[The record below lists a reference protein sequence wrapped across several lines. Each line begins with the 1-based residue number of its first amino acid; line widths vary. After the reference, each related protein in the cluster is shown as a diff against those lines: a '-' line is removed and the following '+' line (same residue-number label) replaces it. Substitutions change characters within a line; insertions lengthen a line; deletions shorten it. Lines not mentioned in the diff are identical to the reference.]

1 MLRAAVNDAVIMDHR
16 QLGLADLD
24 KRSREIFRQ
33 LVETY
38 LATGVPVGSRTLSQK
53 LPLNLSP
60 ASIRN
65 VMSDL
70 EAVGLIS
77 APHTSAGRMPT
88 ERGLRFFVDA
98 LLEVGSIDEEER
110 SQIEQRVAG
119 SNRQRIDDVLM
130 SATNMLSG
138 LSQCAGVLMAPKFNM
153 RLKHIEF
160 VGLDKSRAL
169 VILVGE
175 DGTVENRIIN
185 LPEGL
190 PQSVL
195 VAASNFLSARFIGR
209 TLPEIQ
215 RKMKT
220 EIQRL
225 KQEIDELT
233 ATVVEQGLACWV
245 GEDPDHEKTLIVR
258 GRANLLD
265 NKDALNDLERVR
277 SLLDDLEN
285 KKELIRLLGLAEEAD
300 GVRIF
305 IGSENKLFSL
315 SGSSIIIAP
324 YRDAE
329 ERVVGVLGIIG
340 PTRLNYGRIIP
351 MVDYTAKVVSRLL
364 S

>member
-1 MLRAAVNDAVIMDHR
+1 
-16 QLGLADLD
+16 
-24 KRSREIFRQ
+24 
-33 LVETY
+33 
-38 LATGVPVGSRTLSQK
+38 
-53 LPLNLSP
+53 SP

-195 VAASNFLSARFIGR
+195 VAASNFLSARFIG
-209 TLPEIQ
+209 
-215 RKMKT
+215 
-220 EIQRL
+220 
-225 KQEIDELT
+225 
-233 ATVVEQGLACWV
+233 
-245 GEDPDHEKTLIVR
+245 
-258 GRANLLD
+258 
-265 NKDALNDLERVR
+265 
-277 SLLDDLEN
+277 
-285 KKELIRLLGLAEEAD
+285 
-300 GVRIF
+300 
-305 IGSENKLFSL
+305 
-315 SGSSIIIAP
+315 
-324 YRDAE
+324 
-329 ERVVGVLGIIG
+329 
-340 PTRLNYGRIIP
+340 
-351 MVDYTAKVVSRLL
+351 
-364 S
+364 

>member
-1 MLRAAVNDAVIMDHR
+1 MDHR
-16 QLGLADLD
+16 LLGLADLD

-38 LATGVPVGSRTLSQK
+38 LATGDPVGSRTLSQR

-77 APHTSAGRMPT
+77 SPHTSAGRMPT

-98 LLEVGSIDEEER
+98 LLEIGSIDEQER

-119 SNRQRIDDVLM
+119 HNRQRMEEVLT

-138 LSQCAGVLMAPKFNM
+138 LSQCAGVLMAPKVNM

-160 VGLDKSRAL
+160 VYLDTNRAL

-175 DGTVENRIIN
+175 DGTVENRLMTI
-185 LPEGL
+185 PEGL
-190 PQSVL
+190 PPSVL
-195 VAASNFLSARFIGR
+195 VAATNYLSTRSIGR
-209 TLPEIQ
+209 TLAEIQ
-215 RKMKT
+215 RSMKT
-220 EIQRL
+220 EIQTL
-225 KQEIDELT
+225 KREIDDLT

-245 GEDPDHEKTLIVR
+245 EDDPEHEKTLIVR

-265 NKDALNDLERVR
+265 NKESLNDLERVR
-277 SLLDDLEN
+277 SLLDDLES
-285 KKELIRLLGLAEEAD
+285 KKDLIRLLGLAEDGE